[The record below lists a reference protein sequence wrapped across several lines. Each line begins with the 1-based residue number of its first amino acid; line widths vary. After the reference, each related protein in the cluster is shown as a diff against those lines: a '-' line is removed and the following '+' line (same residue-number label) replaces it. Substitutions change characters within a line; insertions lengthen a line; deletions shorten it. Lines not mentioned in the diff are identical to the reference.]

1 MIDLDTFL
9 SQLVVG
15 LFRGS
20 LYWILAAGLTLI
32 FGVTR
37 ILNFAHAA
45 ILVTG
50 SYITYTIYVS
60 TGSYVLAFLG
70 AIIACG
76 LLGAVTEVLL
86 IRRVYGLDPLYQLL
100 LTFGV
105 TLVVNEAQKLVW
117 GKGSV
122 YVPTPEMLRGGV
134 AVGAVTVSYYTVFVV
149 IVGFLLL
156 LALHYFINMTMM
168 GLRLRAVWRDPVM
181 SEVLGLNPKNYY
193 TLVFFLGSAIAG
205 LGGALLIPAI
215 TVGPGLGDHLIVLAF
230 IVVVLAGLGNIVGSY
245 ITALA
250 IGVTWSLLTLVTP
263 ELDIVILYLISALI
277 LMVRPQG
284 LFGER

>member
-1 MIDLDTFL
+1 LIDLDTFL

-50 SYITYTIYVS
+50 SYITYTVYVS

-76 LLGAVTEVLL
+76 LLGAATEVLL

-245 ITALA
+245 IIALA

-263 ELDIVILYLISALI
+263 ELDIVVLYLISALI